1 MFAIAVN
8 ALYTTLRKRGTTRQ
22 LAGVIV
28 ACVLSAL
35 LLLPAILWY
44 NFRFSAEPGLL
55 SLTEVTVVL
64 IYIVLW
70 GWLVPLNATIGYCL
84 FTQPRDSN
92 TSLRIPRHAKRT
104 TRANTT
110 AGGVVPPKRQ
120 PGVPI
125 PFVYGEGIPWGWLEY
140 RAGSFSGQKL
150 ALTRVIVSIGRE
162 EDNDIWLD
170 DDTASRYHAELAW
183 NGGQAYLTDNN
194 SLNGVLL
201 NGRRI
206 RGSLIIKSG
215 DLLEI
220 GAHRFLFEAAE
231 APSTLEEQDDP
242 LFHHIRRSSVGLGSE
257 AFDDSEAP
265 FDVNAPLAVKND
277 NDSSIRR
284 PAGTAALPTRPI
296 EHETFQDHM
305 GLNQAS
311 IASEQLQDRSAR
323 SKAGQD
329 GFEPWEETLALD
341 PTSDSS
347 SVQSGNRGSLLVI
360 CNGDLEGKS
369 FLLDRPVLTIGRGSE
384 SDIVIKDA
392 SISRRHAQFLQQNNG
407 DYVQDLASRNGTK
420 VNNEPL
426 NAPRL
431 LQKGDTICLGSICL
445 EYTFVP
451 EAHTTPLPP
460 VPAPPLSRPISG
472 PVPLR
477 LPSKPR

>member
-70 GWLVPLNATIGYCL
+70 GWLVPLNVTLGYCL

-92 TSLRIPRHAKRT
+92 TSVRIPRHAKRT

-110 AGGVVPPKRQ
+110 AGAVVPPKRQ

-140 RAGSFSGQKL
+140 RAGRFSGQKL
-150 ALTRVIVSIGRE
+150 ALTRAIVSIGRE

-183 NGGQAYLTDNN
+183 DGGQVYLTDNN
-194 SLNGVLL
+194 SLNGVLI

-231 APSTLEEQDDP
+231 APGNLEEQDDP
-242 LFHHIRRSSVGLGSE
+242 LFHHVLRSSVGLESE
-257 AFDDSEAP
+257 AFNDSEVP
-265 FDVNAPLAVKND
+265 FAVNAPLAVKNE
-277 NDSSIRR
+277 NDSSTHR
-284 PAGTAALPTRPI
+284 PAGAAALPTRPI
-296 EHETFQDHM
+296 EHEALEDRT
-305 GLNQAS
+305 GLNQDS
-311 IASEQLQDRSAR
+311 IVSEHPQNRSAG
-323 SKAGQD
+323 SKAEQD
-329 GFEPWEETLALD
+329 GFEAWEETLALD
-341 PTSDSS
+341 PASVSS
-347 SVQSGNRGSLLVI
+347 SAQPGNRGSLLVI
-360 CNGDLEGKS
+360 CNGEQQGKS

-392 SISRRHAQFLQQNNG
+392 SISRRHAQFLQQING

-420 VNNEPL
+420 VNDEPL
-426 NAPRL
+426 KAPRL

-460 VPAPPLSRPISG
+460 LPAPPLLRPISG

-477 LPSKPR
+477 LPSKPK

>member
-70 GWLVPLNATIGYCL
+70 GWLVPINVTLGYCL
-84 FTQPRDSN
+84 FTEPRDSN
-92 TSLRIPRHAKRT
+92 TSVRIPRHAKRT

-110 AGGVVPPKRQ
+110 AGAVVPPKRQ
-120 PGVPI
+120 PGVSI
-125 PFVYGEGIPWGWLEY
+125 PFVYGDGIPWGWLEY
-140 RAGSFSGQKL
+140 RSGRFSGQKL
-150 ALTRVIVSIGRE
+150 ALTHVIVSIGRE

-183 NGGQAYLTDNN
+183 NAGQVYLTDNN

-201 NGRRI
+201 NGKRI
-206 RGSLIIKSG
+206 RGSLIIKSA

-231 APSTLEEQDDP
+231 APGMQDDP
-242 LFHHIRRSSVGLGSE
+242 LLHHIRRSSVGLESE

-265 FDVNAPLAVKND
+265 FDVDAPLAVKND
-277 NDSSIRR
+277 NEPSTRS
-284 PAGTAALPTRPI
+284 PAAAMPV
-296 EHETFQDHM
+296 EHETLQDLV
-305 GLNQAS
+305 GFNQDS
-311 IASEQLQDRSAR
+311 IASEQLQEKSDRN
-323 SKAGQD
+323 KAGQD
-329 GFEPWEETLALD
+329 SFEPWEETLALD
-341 PTSDSS
+341 PTSVSS
-347 SVQSGNRGSLLVI
+347 SAQSGSRGSMLVI
-360 CNGDLEGKS
+360 CNGEQEGKS
-369 FLLDRPVLTIGRGSE
+369 FLLDRSVLTIGRGSE
-384 SDIVIKDA
+384 SDIVINDT
-392 SISRRHAQFLQQNNG
+392 SISRRHAQFLQQVNG

-460 VPAPPLSRPISG
+460 LPAPPPLRPISG

-477 LPSKPR
+477 LPSKPQ

>member
-1 MFAIAVN
+1 M
-8 ALYTTLRKRGTTRQ
+8 
-22 LAGVIV
+22 
-28 ACVLSAL
+28 
-35 LLLPAILWY
+35 
-44 NFRFSAEPGLL
+44 
-55 SLTEVTVVL
+55 
-64 IYIVLW
+64 
-70 GWLVPLNATIGYCL
+70 
-84 FTQPRDSN
+84 
-92 TSLRIPRHAKRT
+92 
-104 TRANTT
+104 
-110 AGGVVPPKRQ
+110 
-120 PGVPI
+120 

-140 RAGSFSGQKL
+140 RAGRFSGQKL
-150 ALTRVIVSIGRE
+150 ALTRVIVSMGRE

-183 NGGQAYLTDNN
+183 DGGQAYLTDNN

-220 GAHRFLFEAAE
+220 GADRFLFEAAE
-231 APSTLEEQDDP
+231 APATLEEQDDP
-242 LFHHIRRSSVGLGSE
+242 LFHHIRRSSVRFESE
-257 AFDDSEAP
+257 PYNDSEAP
-265 FDVNAPLAVKND
+265 FDEDALSAVKDANAPPT
-277 NDSSIRR
+277 RR
-284 PAGTAALPTRPI
+284 PAGAAALPTRPI
-296 EHETFQDHM
+296 EHESFQDRKD
-305 GLNQAS
+305 LNQNSTAP
-311 IASEQLQDRSAR
+311 EQPQNRSDE
-323 SKAGQD
+323 SKAEQD
-329 GFEPWEETLALD
+329 GFEPWEETVALD
-341 PTSDSS
+341 PTSVSAAAQSS
-347 SVQSGNRGSLLVI
+347 NRGGLLVI
-360 CNGDLEGKS
+360 CNGEQEGKS

-431 LQKGDTICLGSICL
+431 LQKGDTISLGSICL

-460 VPAPPLSRPISG
+460 LPAPPLSRPISG

-477 LPSKPR
+477 LPSKPK